1 MKADDFYII
10 FLGLAVIG
18 GALWVRFG
26 IGSDSWTNWLMAGVG
41 ALLIGWRVVVWLHR
55 RTPQR

>member
-10 FLGLAVIG
+10 FLGLVCIG

-26 IGSDSWTNWLMAGVG
+26 IGSDSWTNWLVAGVG
-41 ALLIGWRVVVWLHR
+41 ALLIGWRVGIWLRR
-55 RTPQR
+55 RT